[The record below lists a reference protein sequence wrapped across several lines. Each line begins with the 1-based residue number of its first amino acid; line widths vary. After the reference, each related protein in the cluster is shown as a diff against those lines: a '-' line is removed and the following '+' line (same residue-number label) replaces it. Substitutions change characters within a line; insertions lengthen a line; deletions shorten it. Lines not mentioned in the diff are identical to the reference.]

1 MDLKIKINNNIFH
14 SRASAII
21 YNKDKTKVLLFKADE
36 ARNFYMLPGG
46 RIQHFEDSKTA
57 IIREMQE
64 ELGWDLN
71 YDFCAIQENF
81 LETKSQK
88 ITQYSFCYK
97 AIYNEEIAKET
108 FACLDNDYQ
117 YFYWIDIDKLD
128 NLKILPNSN
137 KDLILG
143 NNKDIHIIERN

>member
-1 MDLKIKINNNIFH
+1 MNIDFIADKYRFNAR
-14 SRASAII
+14 SCAII
-21 YNKDKTKVLLFKADE
+21 YNKNKTKVLLFKADE
-36 ARNFYMLPGG
+36 TRYFYMLPGG
-46 RIQHFEDSKTA
+46 RIQYFEDSKTA

-64 ELGWDLN
+64 ELGWNLN
-71 YDFCAIQENF
+71 YDFYAIQENF
-81 LETKSQK
+81 LKTKSQK

-117 YFYWIDIDKLD
+117 HFYWIDIDKID
-128 NLKILPNSN
+128 NLKILPKSN
-137 KDLILG
+137 KDLILE

>member
-1 MDLKIKINNNIFH
+1 MNIDFIDDEYRFNAR
-14 SRASAII
+14 SCAII

-64 ELGWDLN
+64 ELGWNLN

-81 LETKSQK
+81 LEVKSQK

-97 AIYNEEIAKET
+97 AIYSEEITKET

-117 YFYWIDIDKLD
+117 HFYWVDIDKLD
-128 NLKILPNSN
+128 NYKILPNSN
-137 KDLILG
+137 KDLILE
-143 NNKDIHIIERN
+143 NTNLFHIIERT

>member
-1 MDLKIKINNNIFH
+1 
-14 SRASAII
+14 
-21 YNKDKTKVLLFKADE
+21 
-36 ARNFYMLPGG
+36 MLPGG
-46 RIQHFEDSKTA
+46 RIQYFEDSKTA

-64 ELGWDLN
+64 ELGWNLN

-88 ITQYSFCYK
+88 ITQYSLCYK

-108 FACLDNDYQ
+108 FSCLDNDYQ
-117 YFYWIDIDKLD
+117 HFYWIDIDKLD
-128 NLKILPNSN
+128 NLKILPKSN
-137 KDLILG
+137 KNLILG

>member
-1 MDLKIKINNNIFH
+1 MNIDFIDDKYRFNAR
-14 SRASAII
+14 SCAII

-36 ARNFYMLPGG
+36 TRDFYMLPGG
-46 RIQHFEDSKTA
+46 RIQYFEDSKTA

-64 ELGWDLN
+64 ELGWNLN
-71 YDFCAIQENF
+71 YDFYAIQENF

-88 ITQYSFCYK
+88 ITQYIFCYK

-117 YFYWIDIDKLD
+117 YFYWIDIAKLD
-128 NLKILPNSN
+128 NLKILPKSN

>member
-1 MDLKIKINNNIFH
+1 MYSTWLLTYTLLVSNVCYPFDSRWSLLLLLLYINRH
-14 SRASAII
+14 
-21 YNKDKTKVLLFKADE
+21 NKNHNHNVK
-36 ARNFYMLPGG
+36 RSG
-46 RIQHFEDSKTA
+46 
-57 IIREMQE
+57 
-64 ELGWDLN
+64 DLN

-97 AIYNEEIAKET
+97 AIYNEEIAEET

-128 NLKILPNSN
+128 NLKILPKSN

>member
-1 MDLKIKINNNIFH
+1 MNIDFIDDEYRFNAR
-14 SRASAII
+14 SCAII

-64 ELGWDLN
+64 ELGWNLN
-71 YDFCAIQENF
+71 YNFCAIQENF
-81 LETKSQK
+81 LEAKSQK

-97 AIYNEEIAKET
+97 AIYNEEITKET

-117 YFYWIDIDKLD
+117 HFYWVDIDKLY
-128 NLKILPNSN
+128 NYKILPNSN

>member
-1 MDLKIKINNNIFH
+1 MNVDFIDDEYRFNAR
-14 SRASAII
+14 SCAII
-21 YNKDKTKVLLFKADE
+21 YNKDKTNVLLFKADE

-64 ELGWDLN
+64 ELGWNLN

-81 LETKSQK
+81 LEVKSQK

-97 AIYNEEIAKET
+97 AIYNEEITKEK

-117 YFYWIDIDKLD
+117 HFYCVDIDKLD
-128 NLKILPNSN
+128 NYKILPNSN
-137 KDLILG
+137 KNLILE